1 MPTYPSFT
9 QQANCLLTDIR
20 DVMSQ
25 IYSAENG
32 NRLKRN
38 KFLALLSRK
47 NNILTEANSIINEV
61 NQALNFASSDRS
73 NHLPFE
79 QYLELK
85 TARSIA
91 REVKTLAHSKSP
103 QPSLAPPIPSAPTP
117 NLAPW
122 SYEID
127 DDEELPF

>member
-9 QQANCLLTDIR
+9 EQANCLLTDIR

-25 IYSAENG
+25 IYSAESG

-38 KFLALLSRK
+38 QFLALLVRK
-47 NNILTEANSIINEV
+47 NAILTEANSIINEV
-61 NQALNFASSDRS
+61 NQTLNFASSDRS

-91 REVKTLAHSKSP
+91 REVISLAHAKSP
-103 QPSLAPPIPSAPTP
+103 QPPSAPQNSPSPTP

-127 DDEELPF
+127 DDDELPF